1 MGKMMQEN
9 SMDNSDDDVMA
20 IIRICLVTI
29 LLSGCFVVGVF
40 VAIWE
45 AVS

>member
-9 SMDNSDDDVMA
+9 DMDEDMN
-20 IIRICLVTI
+20 IIRACLVTI
-29 LLSGCFVVGVF
+29 LLSGCFVVVVGM
-40 VAIWE
+40 AIWE